1 MISHDKCAAFEA
13 EIEKLK
19 AENKKLREV
28 LEFYAVNGLAKIEVG
43 MKIDERLTK
52 EFYINGSYAREALK
66 EVREE

>member
-1 MISHDKCAAFEA
+1 MLKHDKCAEFDT

-19 AENKKLREV
+19 AENKKLREA

-66 EVREE
+66 EVN